1 MLPLKLTME
10 AFGPYLAPQGV
21 DFAPFSDRFL
31 IYGETGAG
39 KTALLDAMTCALYN
53 RASGGERGGIQDLRC
68 KLAGPEQDT
77 RVEFLFSVRGRR
89 GAQPARERQAHRA
102 GGRRGRGRGHGL

>member
-10 AFGPYLAPQGV
+10 AFGPYLAPQVV

-53 RASGGERGGIQDLRC
+53 RASGGERGGI
-68 KLAGPEQDT
+68 
-77 RVEFLFSVRGRR
+77 
-89 GAQPARERQAHRA
+89 
-102 GGRRGRGRGHGL
+102 

>member
-10 AFGPYLAPQGV
+10 AFGPYLAPQVV
-21 DFAPFSDRFL
+21 DFTPFSDRLL

-89 GAQPARERQAHRA
+89 
-102 GGRRGRGRGHGL
+102 